1 MDVVRGGNRVRSCA
15 QFPGQH
21 NTADFDRPSPIS
33 LMAAAGGFDY
43 GAITVKFGDAA
54 AIQQPKQSKV
64 IDAGK
69 WALPITAEQVDLS
82 PAK

>member
-1 MDVVRGGNRVRSCA
+1 
-15 QFPGQH
+15 
-21 NTADFDRPSPIS
+21 
-33 LMAAAGGFDY
+33 MAAAGGFDY